1 MSKEYLTV
9 ADLIR
14 HLQCCD
20 KEARILI
27 KDKNENLR
35 YLRKVDEDQSI
46 QLSADEFDV
55 LSNYFD
61 VQKMEADYLDGSG
74 DTLDFFSVVTL
85 SEN

>member
-27 KDKNENLR
+27 KDKNDNLR
-35 YLRKVDEDQSI
+35 YVKSLDEDQCV
-46 QLSADEFDV
+46 QLSTDEFDV
-55 LSNYFD
+55 LSNWFD
-61 VQKMEADYLDGSG
+61 VQQMESNYLDGSE
-74 DTLDFFSVVTL
+74 DELSFFSVAILEV
-85 SEN
+85 